1 MSLVYRPLLA
11 ILCSSI
17 DNSHVLPAAF
27 NIGFITHLF
36 EIVEQTRDGDERYN
50 YALIR
55 LIVRCPRV
63 LTSV

>member
-1 MSLVYRPLLA
+1 M
-11 ILCSSI
+11 
-17 DNSHVLPAAF
+17 LPAAF

-55 LIVRCPRV
+55 LIVRYPYA
-63 LTSV
+63 LTLNLT